1 VALVALLA
9 WVAHPVAAVAQTA
22 CAAPKDDLF
31 ANPFTYKSAHHRPI
45 GTGAIYASD
54 TANATKDWLK
64 ATLFN
69 INNGLPSGTGVFEVD
84 NGDPLLQVNGF
95 AKCGQAAGMPINMRI
110 PVGGFP
116 PALNPTTISCPDNA
130 IVVFDRGNRA
140 DPNDDKVYQLRQY
153 YWNGGSPTAERNRFL
168 DVRGL
173 GHGLYY
179 GDMLGGPAAG
189 VSTLFGVLRGAELGT
204 PGLPIEH
211 ALAIE
216 LPYKPGCTSMLGRDV
231 RLPATNRDSTAT
243 TTGYNTGHIPYGGLL
258 AIPRT
263 VNILSLGLSE
273 TGVRLA
279 AAIQNYGIYVI
290 NGGGCT
296 AGALDADQNV
306 TRTQRLALQADIKRM
321 YPFIRL
327 VLNNDVFRS
336 TVAGGGTPLA
346 PNCAFDA
353 P

>member
-1 VALVALLA
+1 MRNSEAMSLDAARVADHAQARGHKPSSSPPRVPATSRGSARSAVALVALLA

-22 CAAPKDDLF
+22 CASPKDDLF

-64 ATLFN
+64 ADLFN
-69 INNGLPSGTGVFEVD
+69 INNGLPAGTGVYEVD

-95 AKCGQAAGMPINMRI
+95 AKCGKVVGMPINLRI

-116 PALNPTTISCPDNA
+116 PALNPTTVSCPDNA

-153 YWNGGSPTAERNRFL
+153 YWNGGSPTAERNKFL

-189 VSTLFGVLRGAELGT
+189 VSTLFGVLRGAEIGT

-211 ALAIE
+211 ALAMG

-243 TTGYNTGHIPYGGLL
+243 KTRLQHRPY
-258 AIPRT
+258 
-263 VNILSLGLSE
+263 SLWCPARDPE
-273 TGVRLA
+273 NRQHPQPWA
-279 AAIQNYGIYVI
+279 
-290 NGGGCT
+290 
-296 AGALDADQNV
+296 
-306 TRTQRLALQADIKRM
+306 
-321 YPFIRL
+321 
-327 VLNNDVFRS
+327 
-336 TVAGGGTPLA
+336 
-346 PNCAFDA
+346 
-353 P
+353 